1 MKKTNGLR
9 YNNYYIFK
17 ENNDYF
23 YSEDIDTL
31 ESFKKSNEFLNIE
44 LLWLLVL
51 IPISIL
57 WYLYAN
63 HYKSNSLNFSNS
75 AAFSESKS

>member
-31 ESFKKSNEFLNIE
+31 ESFKKSK
-44 LLWLLVL
+44 V
-51 IPISIL
+51 
-57 WYLYAN
+57 
-63 HYKSNSLNFSNS
+63 
-75 AAFSESKS
+75 SK